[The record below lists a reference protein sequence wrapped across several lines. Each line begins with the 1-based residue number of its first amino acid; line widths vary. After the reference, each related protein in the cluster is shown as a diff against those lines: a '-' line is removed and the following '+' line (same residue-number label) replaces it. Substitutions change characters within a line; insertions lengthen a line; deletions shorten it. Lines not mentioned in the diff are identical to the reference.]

1 MGCVGL
7 ASGGH
12 CACGRQRGSR
22 APAGRSPV
30 GTAGV
35 GGRCDGQRGESVGV
49 PGGAPWQSDGWGR
62 RRREQVGP
70 RNLPFT
76 ALYFVPSNLKLRR
89 PRNYIHTLKQA
100 SSLRTHSHGL
110 ATRQAALRALRRA
123 ERSLFRVFRPP
134 CRLNKLRWSAL
145 VAGRPSERPRA
156 RRRRRP
162 EPSLLRRWRN
172 SSSAEAGTPR
182 GLGGSFVPCY
192 LAKGDPFASPRRVAC
207 AAREIGAAPAGWRS
221 LVPGRGMWHVACMW
235 RARVCRFEQ
244 GVIRVS
250 VLAHRRAHR
259 RAHRLGQGI
268 L

>member
-1 MGCVGL
+1 M
-7 ASGGH
+7 
-12 CACGRQRGSR
+12 
-22 APAGRSPV
+22 
-30 GTAGV
+30 
-35 GGRCDGQRGESVGV
+35 

-100 SSLRTHSHGL
+100 SSLRTHSHGVVATL
-110 ATRQAALRALRRA
+110 ARPPCAPCDEPNVRFALQGLHP
-123 ERSLFRVFRPP
+123 VRPP

-235 RARVCRFEQ
+235 RARACRFEQ
-244 GVIRVS
+244 RVS